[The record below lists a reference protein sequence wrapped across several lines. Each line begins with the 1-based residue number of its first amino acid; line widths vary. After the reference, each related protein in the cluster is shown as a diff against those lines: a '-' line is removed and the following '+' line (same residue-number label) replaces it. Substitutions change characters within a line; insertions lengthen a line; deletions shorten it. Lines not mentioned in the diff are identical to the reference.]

1 MEELRAELVAQV
13 KKEMGIEEKQSFSGK
28 QIVVARDRL
37 VLLLEKREDVCSRDL
52 IRIAHAWAIGRPTP
66 KNWRRS

>member
-13 KKEMGIEEKQSFSGK
+13 KKEMGLGVEQSFPGK
-28 QIVVARDRL
+28 QIVGVRDRL

-52 IRIAHAWAIGRPTP
+52 IKIAHAWATGRPTP